1 MKRTAFLIVISV
13 LLVAFYGV
21 ALAEEAEKAAPA
33 ESAPAQE
40 MQAEAAPS
48 ASFTVDRMV
57 ITDGVENLEP
67 MGEVSSFPAS
77 TAKAYVFL
85 EAKDIAEDTPVSFV
99 WYYKGEQVAKVD
111 LTLRAGSRWRTY
123 SSKNITGFIGDW
135 KVELQDANGN
145 VLKEAAFA
153 VQ

>member
-21 ALAEEAEKAAPA
+21 ALAEEAEKVAPA

-40 MQAEAAPS
+40 MQAETAPA
-48 ASFTVDRMV
+48 ASFTVGRMV

-77 TAKAYVFL
+77 AAKAYVFL

-123 SSKNITGFIGDW
+123 SSKNITGFTGDW